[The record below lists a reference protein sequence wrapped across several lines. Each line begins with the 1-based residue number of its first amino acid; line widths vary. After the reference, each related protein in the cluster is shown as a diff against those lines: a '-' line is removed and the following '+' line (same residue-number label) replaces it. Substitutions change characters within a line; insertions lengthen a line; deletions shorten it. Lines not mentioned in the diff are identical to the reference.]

1 MIKTTTHTFCI
12 VGADEPLRARIAA
25 LLDELPQRLQGRWH
39 VAERAAADLLLVDT
53 ESVYGHMDWLRE
65 RSSGRLVAACAAQP
79 EAYPGDLCLPKPV
92 LAADLATLLNRAG
105 AMLSSATPT
114 AAPDSTE
121 DAAPAPAPA
130 AVPAAP
136 APTGLLD
143 LLEGAAAAEGRTRLA
158 AEGRP
163 TLLLDPAA
171 RCWYAEGGLKSLAGW
186 CSQPIAAQAIHA
198 VTVDAFDAA
207 VAGLTAQPYP
217 RLVWLAHLLRGGG
230 QLDARLDPAARYK
243 LSAWP
248 PSEREFP
255 KHFRIATTML
265 REAATVEEIAGHSSA
280 TAADVADFVN
290 AYHAIGYVEV
300 SPAPAAEPAQRGLFA
315 RMRKSSVS

>member
-12 VGADEPLRARIAA
+12 VGADEPLRAHIAA

-79 EAYPGDLCLPKPV
+79 DAYRGELCLPKPV

-105 AMLSSATPT
+105 ALLSSAAPA
-114 AAPDSTE
+114 AAPDPAE
-121 DAAPAPAPA
+121 EAAPAPA
-130 AVPAAP
+130 AVPSAP
-136 APTGLLD
+136 APAGLLD
-143 LLEGAAAAEGRTRLA
+143 LLEGAAAAEGRIRLA

-186 CSQPIAAQAIHA
+186 CSQPIGAEAIHA
-198 VTVDAFDAA
+198 VSADAFDAA
-207 VAGLTAQPYP
+207 VSGLTAQPYP

-230 QLDARLDPAARYK
+230 RLDAALDPAARYK

-255 KHFRIATTML
+255 KHFRIATAML

-290 AYHAIGYVEV
+290 AYHAIGFVEV
-300 SPAPAAEPAQRGLFA
+300 SPAPAAEPAQRGLFS